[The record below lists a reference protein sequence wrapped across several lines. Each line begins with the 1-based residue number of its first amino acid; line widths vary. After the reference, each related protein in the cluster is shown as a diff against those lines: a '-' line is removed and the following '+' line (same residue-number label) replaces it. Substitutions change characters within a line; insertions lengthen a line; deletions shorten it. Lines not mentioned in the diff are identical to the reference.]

1 MIGEQGNTDRGR
13 YGFGTVTAWVVLAL
27 ILLFAGLS
35 VSLIALGGQAYRSI
49 LNAAD
54 VHAQRRASIGYVI
67 GRVHAFDNRGALRV
81 EQMAV
86 DGQQI
91 EVLILSEVIDGEV
104 YETRIYCADGK
115 LREQFVSADT
125 ALESA
130 EDGESI
136 ARLKGFMVTLKPG
149 LLDMHFIHPDGQT
162 DTVYA
167 ALHSEQEGTI

>member
-1 MIGEQGNTDRGR
+1 MSGGREGTDRGR

-35 VSLIALGGQAYRSI
+35 VALIALGGQAYRSI
-49 LNAAD
+49 LSAAD
-54 VHAQRRASIGYVI
+54 ENAQQRASVGYVV
-67 GRVHAFDNRGALRV
+67 GRVHAFDGRDALRV

-86 DGQQI
+86 DGQEV
-91 EVLILSEVIDGEV
+91 EVLILSELIDDEV
-104 YETRIYCADGK
+104 YETRIYCADGR

-125 ALESA
+125 VLESA

-136 ARLKGFMVTLKPG
+136 AQLTGLAVTQKAGMLE
-149 LLDMHFIHPDGQT
+149 LSFVHPDGQK
-162 DTVYA
+162 DTVHV